1 MIRGGMHDV
10 VFGGHAYKV
19 IVSTPGL
26 AKDGDAQRIEIE
38 RDGVW
43 AGRGKLAAGR
53 IDGCAADIDNAA
65 YRAIEAALASKVKK

>member
-43 AGRGKLAAGR
+43 AGRGRLVAGR
-53 IDGCAADIDNAA
+53 IDGCDADIDDAA
-65 YRAIEAALASKVKK
+65 YRAIEAALASKAKS

>member
-1 MIRGGMHDV
+1 MHTV
-10 VFGGHAYKV
+10 VFGGHRFVA

-43 AGRGKLAAGR
+43 AGRGKLVAGR
-53 IDGCAADIDNAA
+53 IEGCAADIDDAA
-65 YRAIEAALASKVKK
+65 YRAIEAALASKAKS